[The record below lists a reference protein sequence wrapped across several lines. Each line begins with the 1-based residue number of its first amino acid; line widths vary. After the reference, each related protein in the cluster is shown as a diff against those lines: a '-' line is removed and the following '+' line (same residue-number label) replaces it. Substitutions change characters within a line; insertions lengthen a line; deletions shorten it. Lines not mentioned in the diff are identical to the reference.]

1 LSDRQPAAV
10 LDASALLALLQ
21 DEPGAD
27 AVASRLPA
35 CTMSAVN
42 LSEVV
47 AKLAEHGVPVA
58 ELRAVLEGLDLDV
71 RPFDVE
77 AAYQAGE
84 LRRST
89 RDAGLT
95 FGDRACLAL
104 AVQLGVPQMTA
115 DRAWARVAGRT
126 LRVEL
131 IR

>member
-1 LSDRQPAAV
+1 MNNPQPTTV

-27 AVASRLPA
+27 IVASHLPG
-35 CTMSAVN
+35 CVMSAVN

-47 AKLAEHGVPVA
+47 AKLAERGVPPA
-58 ELRAVLEGLDLDV
+58 ELRAALDGLDIDV

-77 AAYQAGE
+77 AAYEAGE

-89 RDAGLT
+89 RDAGLSS
-95 FGDRACLAL
+95 GDRACLAV
-104 AVQLGVPQMTA
+104 AVRLGVPALTA
-115 DRAWARVAGRT
+115 DRAWARVAGST
-126 LRVEL
+126 LRVAL